1 MATKKVTTKKVE
13 PDYSEFEAIAD
24 EPDYSEF
31 EAMADDDNILMQ
43 SVKDT
48 YTGLK
53 TVGGWGLEG
62 LKYAA
67 EKKEKYLDAPFRQTI
82 SDTIEGKPITGLIS
96 GLKQI
101 GGDPKQAPT
110 GAQIASQLGVKDQT
124 PLVNPEGTTAGLLKE
139 YNIPL
144 PTKQNIA
151 GLGVEFAADPLFF
164 GKPITGAIKTVGGIT
179 KGLIKGASKVGDL
192 ALGEG
197 VISRPVEATGRIFN
211 AAIGEGFNPI
221 KTEYA
226 DKMINTAKSIG
237 IPEEELSAATKYG
250 PESLLSQTERAT
262 MQSPAGKDIV
272 KTHQQT
278 NSKITKAIYEEIDDI
293 APPTKKSEVGE
304 IIRYTVKDAQDKLLK
319 DVEGATMAQASKK
332 APLSSLKITE
342 PKKPTVFEEMKAW
355 ITNKPIKKEL
365 PKRPYLELDT
375 KATTPLQQSLSASKK
390 LINDELVSGRSTL
403 AAGEISE
410 LDKVVKIAEKA
421 QNYDDAVKALKQI
434 GKVAFDD
441 IPKATRLGQVSA
453 PKEEVMKLY
462 FGLQDAIIGTIR
474 SKISPELADSV
485 VKNNIMMT
493 SFFRDRNLFMDVLE
507 NAKVDGEAVFNK
519 LVGPGK
525 SQNIKALK
533 NILPDE
539 TFNEL
544 SSTYIN
550 SLIKKNATGEL
561 LYASTLKNI
570 ESKKDFLLNFI
581 PEKKLEKLIN
591 TLELGVRQG
600 ADKLNTS
607 GTQISEMINKG
618 LAGLLTAGR
627 TRTGYEMLKKRA
639 AKESGAATPII
650 GKGGYIGPQAPS
662 RFENSVRAAGLINRY
677 NQQKERE

>member
-1 MATKKVTTKKVE
+1 MATKKVLPKKIE

-31 EAMADDDNILMQ
+31 EAMADDDNILMK

-48 YTGLK
+48 FAGLS
-53 TVGGWGLEG
+53 TLGGWGLEG

-67 EKKEKYLDAPFRQTI
+67 EKKEEYLEAPFRQAI

-96 GLKQI
+96 GLKQV

-139 YNIPL
+139 YNLPL

-151 GLGVEFAADPLFF
+151 GLGVELAADPLLF
-164 GKPITGAIKTVGGIT
+164 GKPITAAMKAAGGLA
-179 KGLIKGASKVGDL
+179 KGLVKGVSKIGDV

-197 VISRPVEATGRIFN
+197 IVSGPVEATGRIFK
-211 AAIGEGFNPI
+211 AATGEGFNPI
-221 KTEYA
+221 KAEYA
-226 DKMINTAKSIG
+226 DRMIDTAKKIG
-237 IPEEELSAATKYG
+237 ISEDELSAAAKYG

-272 KTHQQT
+272 KNYQQT
-278 NSKITKAIYEEIDDI
+278 NDKITKAIYKEIDDI
-293 APPTKKSEVGE
+293 APPIKKAEVGE
-304 IIRYTVKDAQDKLLK
+304 VIRYTVKEAQDKLLK

-342 PKKPTVFEEMKAW
+342 AKTPTVFEEMKAW

-365 PKRPYLELDT
+365 PKKPYLELDI
-375 KATTPLQQSLSASKK
+375 KATTPLQQSLDASKK
-390 LINDELVSGRSTL
+390 IINDELVSGRSTL
-403 AAGEISE
+403 AAGEIAE
-410 LDKVVKIAEKA
+410 LNKVVKIAEKA
-421 QNYDDAVKALKQI
+421 QSYDDAVKALKQI

-453 PKEEVMKLY
+453 PKEEVMKIY

-474 SKISPELADSV
+474 SKISPELADNV

-507 NAKVDGEAVFNK
+507 NAKVDGEAVFTK
-519 LVGPGK
+519 LIGPGK

-539 TFNEL
+539 TFKEL

-550 SLIKKNATGEL
+550 SLIKKNAIGEL

-581 PEKKLEKLIN
+581 PEKKVEQLIN

-618 LAGLLTAGR
+618 LSGLLTAGR

-639 AKESGAATPII
+639 KESIKPTTPII
-650 GKGGYIGPQAPS
+650 GRDGYIGPQVPT
-662 RFENSVRAAGLINRY
+662 RFEKSVKGAGLLNKY
-677 NQQKERE
+677 NQQRERE